1 MSEYSSQDVAL
12 YVNAINRTMAR
23 NGVTKVITDEFWKD
37 DIIPILFP
45 LWDSDKDKLESFI
58 RYKTGSTLMNKN
70 KFQRNQKTGEYKW
83 VSYEMNLDAFEQ
95 SEIDDLYNKLEEKFT
110 EFRDLNDINLEG
122 KLAAQFA
129 ADEYTN
135 WTKITLVR
143 NFLLMDSDWTQLG
156 DAPCSDEEK
165 ARWVAYRKKLRDI
178 PKDHATMSANSVP
191 FPMTPPKWAALA
203 DGEDYL
209 NATSH
214 FFTIPQSVYSKFS
227 TRIVN
232 YLAMAIGTTNI
243 DGMDVTRIDVPKNV
257 QTSLVSELDEILD
270 LIDKGEI

>member
-129 ADEYTN
+129 ADEYIN

-143 NFLLMDSDWTQLG
+143 NFLLMDSDWTQVADSPLTA
-156 DAPCSDEEK
+156 DQK
-165 ARWVAYRKKLRDI
+165 AQWVTYRQKLRDLPQEHQSI
-178 PKDHATMSANSVP
+178 PASNVK
-191 FPMTPPKWAALA
+191 FPISPKKYAEMLA
-203 DGEDYL
+203 DNSELGEYL
-209 NATSH
+209 SSDGQ
-214 FFTIPQSVYSKFS
+214 FFIIGQSVYHKFAS
-227 TRIVN
+227 RAMT
-232 YLAMAIGTTNI
+232 YMAMAITTKQV
-243 DGMDVTRIDVPKNV
+243 DGMPQNRVYNETDALDAILRAIDDGG
-257 QTSLVSELDEILD
+257 L
-270 LIDKGEI
+270 G